1 MKKIFL
7 TTLTVL
13 VTSISFSQLELIKE
27 ETAPYNNNYKQ
38 IAYLSNSKTI
48 FFDVK
53 DNYLNLYKENLDLY
67 KTVKLPSRK
76 DSLKY
81 PILRCGIYS
90 INKSKD
96 YSPNSVIID
105 NFVNNFTFTLSDK
118 FFNSDEKIEFI
129 VSVAE
134 WENQSRPGLTST
146 YIMNEDGQIIHLFP
160 TQKQSDINSYDLTFG
175 FINKTFAIRYT
186 KKNNTGLGSNDI
198 KTEFYKVNGLIPC
211 ECICSTNTTTA
222 NLQKLTESKPL
233 NLSTFPNPNTGKA
246 IITYELPENTTKGT
260 IHLYSQQGSLLKS
273 YAVTNQQTE
282 LEIATEE
289 YSSGTYFYE
298 LETNGYSSGGK
309 KMIVIN

>member
-1 MKKIFL
+1 MKKLFL
-7 TTLTVL
+7 ITLTVL
-13 VTSISFSQLELIKE
+13 ATSISFSQLELIKE
-27 ETAPYNNNYKQ
+27 ETAPYNNYKQ

-81 PILRCGIYS
+81 PILGCNIPS
-90 INKSKD
+90 INKSKGYYIPTSYGVD
-96 YSPNSVIID
+96 
-105 NFVNNFTFTLSDK
+105 NFTFTLSDK

-129 VSVAE
+129 VSVTE
-134 WENQSRPGLTST
+134 WENQSRLGLTST

-282 LEIATEE
+282 LEIATDE
-289 YSSGTYFYE
+289 YNSGTYYYE